1 MRNVALTASYSHSGR
16 FNTLEEVIDFYNRGG
31 TLVSWIKKEGTIKSL
46 NLSQEEKSNLIEFL
60 YTLTARPLPDELTR
74 NTNSF

>member
-1 MRNVALTASYSHSGR
+1 M
-16 FNTLEEVIDFYNRGG
+16 D
-31 TLVSWIKKEGTIKSL
+31 KKEGTIKSL
-46 NLSQEEKSNLIEFL
+46 NLSQEEKLNLIEFL